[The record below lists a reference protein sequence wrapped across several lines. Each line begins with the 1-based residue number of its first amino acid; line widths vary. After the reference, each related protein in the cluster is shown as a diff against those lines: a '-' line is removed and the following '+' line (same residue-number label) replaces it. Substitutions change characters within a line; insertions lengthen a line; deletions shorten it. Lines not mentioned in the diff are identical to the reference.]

1 MLSSYSKPE
10 TTESRIEKIKRE
22 IALEIKKLNAYI
34 LSNSSDSSDEESIGI
49 WKQKITVLEAAQACL
64 SGGKVDLE
72 NVITTNPYYRYQWFL
87 GWYKSSSSNTQKIVD
102 EVKSLSAAA
111 KPLALVINTEP
122 LSFESCG
129 LDDLFSSLPG
139 DVMLALL
146 GTYLTNLVD
155 IINLAKT
162 TKNRY
167 GFYQNNQ
174 EAILLNTLLT
184 HAVFGEWKAA
194 RKIWTRCPNILKL
207 KGRVKRCYDYN
218 HTAYQIAWRNEEDDI
233 IAEMNKFLS
242 PEEQKKQFDEIF
254 PNGEL
259 IKHNWNFDEA
269 KQLLQNVFDAVIKDT
284 VIDIRNMS
292 LMNDETQKALQAL
305 HDYLN
310 PDKSAQTGLVCDV
323 KIYQQALDCYDDNF
337 YAFVGWNRRTFW
349 CIRVEEMIA
358 IFLSTGYLRAHCQG
372 IHNVVK
378 KGQKVNDAG
387 CILFNGSSYFR
398 CTEGFLPGFHFFV
411 DIFGDRR
418 RSRDCRD
425 WTQAALWETYVEQ
438 KHQTCRTHARE
449 AADISACNLLNDAA
463 SVLSQIRQG

>member
-10 TTESRIEKIKRE
+10 TTEGRIEKIKRE
-22 IALEIKKLNAYI
+22 IALEIKKLNSEI
-34 LSNSSDSSDEESIGI
+34 DSHRSDKESRSNKESIDI
-49 WKQKITVLEAAQACL
+49 WSQKITVLMATQACL

-72 NVITTNPYYRYQWFL
+72 EVIRKNPCYKYKWNWHK
-87 GWYKSSSSNTQKIVD
+87 GWYESSSSKTQEIVD
-102 EVKSLSAAA
+102 EVKSLFAAA
-111 KPLALVINTEP
+111 KPLSLVINTQP

-129 LDDLFSSLPG
+129 LADLLSRLPDDI
-139 DVMLALL
+139 MLVLL
-146 GTYLTNLVD
+146 GRYLTNLVD

-194 RKIWTRCPNILKL
+194 RKIWERCPNILKL
-207 KGRVKRCYDYN
+207 KGSVKHRFDKN

-254 PNGEL
+254 PDGKL
-259 IKHNWNFDEA
+259 IKHNWDFETA
-269 KQLLQNVFDAVIKDT
+269 KKLLQNVFDAVIKDT
-284 VIDIRNMS
+284 VIDEGNMS
-292 LMNDETQKALQAL
+292 LMNDETRKALQAL

-323 KIYQQALDCYDDNF
+323 RIYQQALSCYEDNF
-337 YAFVGWNRRTFW
+337 YAFRDWNRRTFW

-358 IFLSTGYLRAHCQG
+358 TFLSTGYLRAHCQG
-372 IHNVVK
+372 ICNVVER
-378 KGQKVNDAG
+378 GQKVNDAG
-387 CILFNGSSYFR
+387 CILSNGSSYFR
-398 CTEGFLPGFHFFV
+398 CTEDFLPGFHFFV
-411 DIFGDRR
+411 NIFG
-418 RSRDCRD
+418 
-425 WTQAALWETYVEQ
+425 ALARMRGDGVATYPALENL
-438 KHQTCRTHARE
+438 CRTKT
-449 AADISACNLLNDAA
+449 SNLQNLCQR
-463 SVLSQIRQG
+463 SSRHLCM